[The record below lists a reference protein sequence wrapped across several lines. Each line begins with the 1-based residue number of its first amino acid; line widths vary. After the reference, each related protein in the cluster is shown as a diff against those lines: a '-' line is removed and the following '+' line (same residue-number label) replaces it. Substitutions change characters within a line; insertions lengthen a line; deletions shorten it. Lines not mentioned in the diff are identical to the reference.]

1 MAIEKEQ
8 VLEIL
13 NGESE
18 LDVKAETLIEVFTKD
33 FETEK
38 TKILVNK
45 EAIKNEKKE
54 EIEKRHAVEAERDSL
69 KKQISSLQEQVA
81 ASDPEGI
88 RKIYEKDLEDERNVF
103 NGQLK
108 ELQAQLDA
116 SNSRCKELEQV
127 QHKMACMDQFNKA
140 IVGKNVASDM
150 VNDFAMF
157 VLGPDCCKFAER
169 SLGEGKTAIVT
180 NEGQTIESAVKA
192 ALETTFGKACTQFMS
207 SGGGAE
213 GGTRTHS
220 QGDKTISRSE
230 FDSKSGYEKAELM
243 KNGFRIV

>member
-18 LDVKAETLIEVFTKD
+18 LDVKAETLIEAFTKD

-54 EIEKRHAVEAERDSL
+54 EIEKRHAVEAERDNL

-88 RKIYEKDLEDERNVF
+88 RKIYEKDLEDERNIF

-108 ELQAQLDA
+108 ELQTQLEA
-116 SNSRCKELEQV
+116 SNVRCKELEQV

-192 ALETTFGKACTQFMS
+192 ALETTFGKACVQFAS
-207 SGGGAE
+207 SGSGAE
-213 GGTRTHS
+213 GATRTS
-220 QGDKTISRSE
+220 QNGDKTISRSE
-230 FDSKSGYEKAELM
+230 FDAADAYKRSQLMQQGY
-243 KNGFRIV
+243 RIV

>member
-13 NGESE
+13 NGEA
-18 LDVKAETLIEVFTKD
+18 DAETKAATLLETFNKD
-33 FETEK
+33 FNEEK
-38 TKILVNK
+38 TKILLNK
-45 EAIKNEKKE
+45 EQIKNEKKE
-54 EIEKRHAVEAERDSL
+54 EMEKKHAAEEKVRTLETQL
-69 KKQISSLQEQVA
+69 KSAQEQLA
-81 ASDPEGI
+81 KNQPEEI
-88 RKIYEKDLEDERNVF
+88 TKFYDQKMADQEKVF
-103 NGQLK
+103 NGQLAT
-108 ELQAQLDA
+108 LQTQLD
-116 SNSRCKELEQV
+116 SVNKEKEELMKV

-140 IVGKNVASDM
+140 IIGKNIAPDM
-150 VNDFAMF
+150 INDFSMF

-169 SLGEGKTAIVT
+169 SLGEAGKQILTT
-180 NEGQTIESAVKA
+180 EGQTIESAVKA

-230 FDSKSGYEKAELM
+230 FDAKSGYEKAELM